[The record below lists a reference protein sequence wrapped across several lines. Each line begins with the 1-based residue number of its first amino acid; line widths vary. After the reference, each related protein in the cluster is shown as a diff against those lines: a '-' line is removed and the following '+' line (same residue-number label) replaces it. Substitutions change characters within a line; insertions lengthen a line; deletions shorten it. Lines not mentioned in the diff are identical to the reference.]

1 MQISISN
8 AIRGKRNSNTY
19 NKLISLFIERGIPLN
34 YVFEAKSCLQS
45 TLINLNLTYIPQ
57 LISSPVLTG
66 DDYLGGTLSV
76 SNGIYDG
83 ITPFVYSY
91 QWYLDDVII
100 VGAESNTYVTQEEG
114 VYNCSVAVLND
125 FGRFISFSNSITV
138 SIIPSFISRVIAD
151 GGTFEAESCL
161 ITQIDNLL

>member
-34 YVFEAKSCLQS
+34 CVFEAKECLQA
-45 TLINLNLTYIPQ
+45 TLIELNLTYIP
-57 LISSPVLTG
+57 VLTSNTVLSGG
-66 DDYLGGTLSV
+66 DYVGATLSV
-76 SNGIYDG
+76 SSDVFNG

-91 QWYLDDVII
+91 QWSLDGVTIPGATSSTYLTED
-100 VGAESNTYVTQEEG
+100 EG
-114 VYNCSVAVLND
+114 LFSCSVAVVND
-125 FGRFISFSNSITV
+125 YGRAVGFSNSIAV
-138 SIIPSFISRVIAD
+138 SIIPSFIARVVAD
-151 GGTFEAESCL
+151 GGIFEAESCL